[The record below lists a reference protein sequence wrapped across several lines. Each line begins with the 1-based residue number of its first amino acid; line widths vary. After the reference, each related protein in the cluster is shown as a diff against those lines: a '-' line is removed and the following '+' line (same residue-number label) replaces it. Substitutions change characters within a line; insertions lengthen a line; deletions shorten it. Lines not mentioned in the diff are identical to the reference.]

1 MFRKRAFTLAW
12 EKGVDPRRASI
23 AYGCNVDTLM
33 RHYVAMDE
41 QQVTDEVF
49 EMMKEP
55 KKKLKKGR
63 KS

>member
-1 MFRKRAFTLAW
+1 
-12 EKGVDPRRASI
+12 
-23 AYGCNVDTLM
+23 M